1 MQRIFKNEYPKWAEK
16 SRIDLPTLL
25 LHPKFG
31 HTNIDQE
38 SNFIYFIHLFVHLIN
53 VYFLSLLI
61 YLFCLFW
68 VSVHGLSLV
77 TQSGHHSSLPCVG
90 FSLWWFSCCRA

>member
-1 MQRIFKNEYPKWAEK
+1 MKKKKEVRNKDSKNENPKWVEK

-38 SNFIYFIHLFVHLIN
+38 SNFI
-53 VYFLSLLI
+53 
-61 YLFCLFW
+61 
-68 VSVHGLSLV
+68 
-77 TQSGHHSSLPCVG
+77 
-90 FSLWWFSCCRA
+90 